1 MSAKENS
8 TMRSTV
14 LGAGS
19 WGTALGA
26 TLASKGYPVTL
37 WDKDVPVLEQVA
49 QKHENVRYLPGVQL
63 PATLGATADIARA
76 LEGAELV
83 VFAVPSPAVRKV
95 AIEAK
100 RHLHAGVPM
109 CSVAKGIEV
118 DTLMTMSEVLE
129 DVLPVQMHPYLTF
142 LSGPSFAKE
151 VAKGLPTA
159 VTIAGRWERISKQV
173 QDALHTKT
181 FRPYTSTDVT
191 GVEVAGC
198 VKNVVAIAAGLSD
211 GMGFGANARAALI
224 TRGLVEISRLAVRKG
239 ANPMTLAGLSG
250 LGDLVLTC
258 SSDQSRNHTVGFEL
272 GQGKKLEDIQKA
284 LGQVAEGVINAK
296 STQALARKL
305 GVEMPISETVY
316 RVLYEGQAPR
326 QAVVELMT
334 RDMKAEL

>member
-1 MSAKENS
+1 
-8 TMRSTV
+8 MRSAV

-26 TLASKGYPVTL
+26 LLASKGFTVTL
-37 WDKDVPVLEQVA
+37 WDKDAPVLEAVA
-49 QKHENVRYLPGVQL
+49 QEHQNPRYLPGVTL
-63 PATLGATADIARA
+63 PPTLGASPEIARA

-83 VFAVPSPAVRKV
+83 VFAVPSHSMRLV

-100 RHLHAGVPM
+100 RLLHAGVPL

-129 DVLPVQMHPYLTF
+129 DVLPVPMHPYLTF

-151 VAKGLPTA
+151 VARGLPTA
-159 VTIAGRWERISKQV
+159 VTIAGHWERISKQV
-173 QDALHTKT
+173 QDAFHTKT
-181 FRPYTSTDVT
+181 FRPYTTTDVA
-191 GVEVAGC
+191 GVEIGGC

-224 TRGLVEISRLAVRKG
+224 TRGLAEISRLAVRKG
-239 ANPMTLAGLSG
+239 ANPMTLAGLAG

-258 SSDQSRNHTVGFEL
+258 SSDMSRNHTVGYEL
-272 GQGKKLEDIQKA
+272 GRGRRLEDVQKEI
-284 LGQVAEGVINAK
+284 GQVAEGVLNAK
-296 STQALARKL
+296 STRALARKL
-305 GVEMPISETVY
+305 AVEMPISEMVY

-326 QAVVELMT
+326 EAVGGLMT
-334 RDMKAEL
+334 RETKSEN

>member
-1 MSAKENS
+1 
-8 TMRSTV
+8 MRSAV

-26 TLASKGYPVTL
+26 VLASKGFTVML
-37 WDKDVPVLEQVA
+37 WDKDVPVLDDVA
-49 QKHENVRYLPGVQL
+49 QKRENTRYLPGVQL
-63 PATLGATADIARA
+63 PSSLGATPDIARA

-83 VFAVPSPAVRKV
+83 VFAVPSHATRLV

-100 RHLHAGVPM
+100 RLLHAGIPL

-129 DVLPVQMHPYLTF
+129 DVLPVPMHPYLTF

-151 VAKGLPTA
+151 VARGLPTA
-159 VTIAGRWERISKQV
+159 VTIAGHSERISKQV
-173 QDALHTKT
+173 QDAFHTRS
-181 FRPYTSTDVT
+181 FRPYTTTDVA
-191 GVEVAGC
+191 GVEIGGC

-224 TRGLVEISRLAVRKG
+224 TRGLVEIGRLAVRKG
-239 ANPMTLAGLSG
+239 ANPMTLAGLAG

-258 SSDQSRNHTVGFEL
+258 SSDMSRNHTVGFEL
-272 GQGKKLEDIQKA
+272 GRGKKLEEIQKEI
-284 LGQVAEGVINAK
+284 GQVAEGVLNAK
-296 STQALARKL
+296 STHALARKL
-305 GVEMPISETVY
+305 GVEMPISEMVY

-326 QAVVELMT
+326 QAVTELMT
-334 RDMKAEL
+334 RETKSEN

>member
-1 MSAKENS
+1 
-8 TMRSTV
+8 MRSAV

-26 TLASKGYPVTL
+26 LLASKGFTVTL
-37 WDKDVPVLEQVA
+37 WDKDAPVLEAIA
-49 QKHENVRYLPGVQL
+49 QKHENLRYLPGVTL
-63 PATLGATADIARA
+63 PPTLGATPDIARA

-83 VFAVPSPAVRKV
+83 VFAVPSHSMRLV

-100 RHLHAGVPM
+100 RLLHAGVPL

-129 DVLPVQMHPYLTF
+129 DVLPVPMHPYLTF

-151 VAKGLPTA
+151 VARGLPTA

-173 QDALHTKT
+173 QDAFHTKA
-181 FRPYTSTDVT
+181 FRPYTTTDVA
-191 GVEVAGC
+191 GVEIGGC

-224 TRGLVEISRLAVRKG
+224 TRGLAEISRLAVRKG
-239 ANPMTLAGLSG
+239 ANPMTLAGLAG

-258 SSDQSRNHTVGFEL
+258 SSDMSRNHTVGYEL
-272 GQGKKLEDIQKA
+272 GRGRRLDDIQKEI
-284 LGQVAEGVINAK
+284 GQVAEGVLNAR
-296 STQALARKL
+296 STRALARKL
-305 GVEMPISETVY
+305 GVEMPLSEMVY

-326 QAVVELMT
+326 EAVGGLMMRET
-334 RDMKAEL
+334 KSEN

>member
-1 MSAKENS
+1 
-8 TMRSTV
+8 MRSTV

-26 TLASKGYPVTL
+26 TLAGKGFPVTL
-37 WDKDVPVLEQVA
+37 WDKDVPMLEAIARQ
-49 QKHENVRYLPGVQL
+49 HENPRYLPGVAL

-76 LEGAELV
+76 LEGSEFV
-83 VFAVPSPAVRKV
+83 VFAVPSPAMRLVT
-95 AIEAK
+95 IEAK
-100 RHLHAGVPM
+100 RFLHAGVPM

-129 DVLPVQMHPYLTF
+129 DVLPVPMHPYLTF

-151 VAKGLPTA
+151 VARALPTA

-173 QDALHTKT
+173 QDAFHTRT
-181 FRPYTSTDVT
+181 FRPYTSTDVV

-198 VKNVVAIAAGLSD
+198 VKNVVAIGAGLSD

-224 TRGLVEISRLAVRKG
+224 TRGLAEIARLAVRKG
-239 ANPMTLAGLSG
+239 ANPLTLSGLSG

-258 SSDQSRNHTVGFEL
+258 SSDQSRNYTVGLEL
-272 GQGKKLEDIQKA
+272 GREKKLDEIQQS
-284 LGQVAEGVINAK
+284 LGQVAEGVLNAK
-296 STQALARKL
+296 STHALAKKL
-305 GVEMPISETVY
+305 GVEMPISQMVY

-334 RDMKAEL
+334 RETKSEN